1 MNYYGSKELVSS
13 FQTVRGNT
21 RQIAEDIPEDKYD
34 FVPGEGARPI
44 GRLLTHIAVG
54 YRFQLHVHQDRLDTL
69 EGIDWPSLF
78 EKINEEESRPR
89 TKQGIIDLL
98 KNEGDIWANFVEG
111 VSEDFLAESVTMPE
125 GSTPPA
131 KSRFEMILS
140 VKEHEMHHR
149 GQLMAAERLIGVV
162 PHLTRAMNE
171 RMAEAQAAKA
181 NG

>member
-1 MNYYGSKELVSS
+1 MNYYGAKEFVSS
-13 FQTVRGNT
+13 FRTVRGNT
-21 RQIAEDIPEDKYD
+21 LQIAEDIPEDKYD

-44 GRLLTHIAVG
+44 GRLLTHIALG
-54 YRFQLHVHQDRLDTL
+54 YRFQHQIHQDRLDTL
-69 EGIDWPSLF
+69 EGIDWPSVF
-78 EKINEEESRPR
+78 EKINEEEAKPR
-89 TKQGIIDLL
+89 TKQEIITLL
-98 KNEGDIWANFVEG
+98 RTEGDIWANFVEG
-111 VSEDFLAESVTMPE
+111 AAEDFLAESVTMPE
-125 GSTPPA
+125 GATPPA